1 MGRSEGV
8 VGDLKTAQDFKTE
21 AVSGTMSKHRIGPQA
36 IEVNAQVV
44 VLDDYKLK
52 EISEMGSYSGEL

>member
-1 MGRSEGV
+1 
-8 VGDLKTAQDFKTE
+8 
-21 AVSGTMSKHRIGPQA
+21 MSKHRIGQQA

-52 EISEMGSYSGEL
+52 EISEMGSNSGEL